1 MSDIMYH
8 LPAVALRGTTILPDM
23 IVHFDVSREKSIQA
37 IEQAMVQD
45 QRILLITQ
53 KNPETE
59 EPVQEDLYPIGTIA
73 EIKQLV
79 KLPKNIV
86 RVLVEGIE
94 RAQLVSLEENP
105 NYLEAQI
112 AVFEP
117 EEDLDETVKEAML
130 RSIKELFV
138 RYCNSNKQV
147 SKELA
152 GQILELEDVAILTS
166 HSLEPSI
173 CENTSPTILLY
184 SPLQSLQY
192 IIGSKHSRTGNP
204 LSIAHFAA

>member
-37 IEQAMVQD
+37 IEQAMMQD

-105 NYLEAQI
+105 KI
-112 AVFEP
+112 
-117 EEDLDETVKEAML
+117 
-130 RSIKELFV
+130 
-138 RYCNSNKQV
+138 
-147 SKELA
+147 LA
-152 GQILELEDVAILTS
+152 KSGKI
-166 HSLEPSI
+166 
-173 CENTSPTILLY
+173 
-184 SPLQSLQY
+184 
-192 IIGSKHSRTGNP
+192 KHSDIKDIEDAIDYVCRN
-204 LSIAHFAA
+204 LDLFLKHFKMSAFEYDDDDFKDDLRKRGEYK